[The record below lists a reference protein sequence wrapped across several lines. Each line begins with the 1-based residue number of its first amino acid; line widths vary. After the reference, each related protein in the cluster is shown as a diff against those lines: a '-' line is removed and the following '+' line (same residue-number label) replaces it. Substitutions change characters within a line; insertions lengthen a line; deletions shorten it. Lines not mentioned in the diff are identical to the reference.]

1 VAGDVL
7 VHLDEPPDSLL
18 RSPWLLQGLSFR
30 LAGEDL
36 EEEQE
41 DVQHVEEIDA
51 ASGGATVMSVLAR
64 SRWKSNMTNPAK

>member
-1 VAGDVL
+1 
-7 VHLDEPPDSLL
+7 
-18 RSPWLLQGLSFR
+18 